1 MQIDYLRCFIAL
13 NDFNSI
19 TKASHVLD
27 TTPQNVSRI
36 LKKLETEMN
45 ALLFTRSSDG
55 ITLTPYGERFLQFA
69 KSTVYQYDEL
79 QADFQFRQSQHAA
92 KQEVVLYSSDVTN
105 EIILNDIL
113 LAFSKDYPSIV
124 VKNITVDW
132 IDGYQNLQ
140 EEGSAIALL
149 HYLPG
154 VNDLDNHIIVPT
166 LRFHPIVAVNK
177 NHPLATVQHCTYKQ
191 LLNYNLLIF
200 AHNDLINTLPFHALG
215 LDPVTQGKNFATT
228 GSMKACYQMVAEG
241 NYISLGALESF
252 MLFSESI
259 RENLVPI
266 PIIDLPEIICA
277 LIKSKSLPADSP
289 QQLLFS
295 YILNSLQKY
304 EAQHQ

>member
-1 MQIDYLRCFIAL
+1 MQIEYLRCFIAL

-45 ALLFTRSSDG
+45 AILFTRSSDG

-92 KQEVVLYSSDVTN
+92 KQEVVLYSSDVAN

-113 LAFSKDYPSIV
+113 LAFSKEHPLII
-124 VKNITVDW
+124 VKNINIDW
-132 IDGYQNLQ
+132 VDGYQNLQ
-140 EEGSAIALL
+140 NDSSAIGLL
-149 HYLPG
+149 HYIPG
-154 VNDLDNHIIVPT
+154 VNELNNHTIVPA
-166 LRFHPIVAVNK
+166 LHLHPIIAVNK
-177 NHPLATVQHCTYKQ
+177 NHPLANAQHCTNKQ

-200 AHNDLINTLPFHALG
+200 AHNDLINTLPFHTLE
-215 LDPVTQGKNFATT
+215 LDPVTQGRSFAST
-228 GSMKACYQMVAEG
+228 GSMKACYQMVADG
-241 NYISLGALESF
+241 NYVSPGTLESY
-252 MLFSESI
+252 LLLDESM
-259 RENLVPI
+259 RENLVAVPMA
-266 PIIDLPEIICA
+266 DRPESICA
-277 LIKSKSLPADSP
+277 LIKSKDLPSDSP

-304 EAQHQ
+304 EAQQQ

>member
-1 MQIDYLRCFIAL
+1 MQIEYLRCFIAL

-45 ALLFTRSSDG
+45 AILFTRNSDG

-113 LAFSKDYPSIV
+113 LAFSKEYPLII
-124 VKNITVDW
+124 VKNITIDW
-132 IDGYQNLQ
+132 IDGYQKLQ
-140 EEGSAIALL
+140 NDPLAIGLL
-149 HYLPG
+149 HYIPG
-154 VNDLDNHIIVPT
+154 MNDLENHIIVPA
-166 LRFHPIVAVNK
+166 LHLHPIVAVNK
-177 NHPLATVQHCTYKQ
+177 NHPLATAQHCTNKQ
-191 LLNYNLLIF
+191 LLNYNLLIY
-200 AHNDLINTLPFHALG
+200 AHNDLTNTLPFHTLEI
-215 LDPVTQGKNFATT
+215 DPITQGKNYATT
-228 GSMKACYQMVAEG
+228 GSIKACYQMVANG
-241 NYISLGALESF
+241 NYVSPGTLESY
-252 MLFSESI
+252 LLLNESM
-259 RENLVPI
+259 RENLVALPI
-266 PIIDLPEIICA
+266 VDRPESICA

-295 YILNSLQKY
+295 YILNGLQKY